1 MPICAR
7 NTLSDAHG
15 TPCSRSPAG
24 APSNQRNA
32 RMPRQCRQ
40 SSHGRDKPPEL
51 RTRAAAGHCLDRKK
65 TTRPDANRIW
75 TGQAFLRGGAVGWR
89 SIRSGRRKG
98 AVLVRNR
105 RKWPLGSRAAVRWGA
120 AAVVAPFPSVEART
134 VGRMDHGAPRFP
146 LICKILLQTAA
157 SMMGPGHEMRGRQW
171 SRTLRCHRRRSPRQ
185 IGYLDRKPLPS
196 RARQGRGETLA
207 PWSYTPPGGYSLLRA
222 VRQPL
227 AGQPAHREGLA
238 RESVRNPRPEI
249 GIGAGFI
256 R

>member
-1 MPICAR
+1 
-7 NTLSDAHG
+7 
-15 TPCSRSPAG
+15 
-24 APSNQRNA
+24 
-32 RMPRQCRQ
+32 MPRQCRQ

-75 TGQAFLRGGAVGWR
+75 TGQAFLRGGAVGRR

-146 LICKILLQTAA
+146 LICKILLQNRRFDD
-157 SMMGPGHEMRGRQW
+157 GPGPRNAWKGVVPHIAMPLATQSATGWLSGPQATPFARPAGPRRNTCPLELHASRGYLRFGEARARQHAPRCGTGLTCGLATRS
-171 SRTLRCHRRRSPRQ
+171 SRTDGRSFRRGAARAARSPRE
-185 IGYLDRKPLPS
+185 RPAASPS
-196 RARQGRGETLA
+196 TTRR
-207 PWSYTPPGGYSLLRA
+207 
-222 VRQPL
+222 
-227 AGQPAHREGLA
+227 
-238 RESVRNPRPEI
+238 
-249 GIGAGFI
+249 
-256 R
+256 